1 MSKATL
7 TIEVTENDV
16 VFISV
21 DGEGQALDI
30 AVELLELAKDSD
42 MESFIGKNTIQKQIN
57 WKHSVGL

>member
-21 DGEGQALDI
+21 DGEGQARDI

-42 MESFIGKNTIQKQIN
+42 MESFVGKNTIQKQAN
-57 WKHSVGL
+57 